1 MAPIGQIAEKKS
13 AIVCSDY
20 QCLFIVSSLSMTKM
34 TVLSLVLLAIAHCL
48 PAQTPCP
55 VIPLPASATKQ
66 SGVFTCNANT
76 TIITSQDSLHPVAQ
90 YLQQELQKIKGVTVK
105 TGRSAKGATIRLVTQ
120 PGKNA
125 EGYSLMMKPGAVTIT
140 GHSAAGVFYGVIS
153 LLQIAAQ
160 SSNATIPC
168 WSINDSPT
176 FTWRGYMLDESRYF
190 FGKEKV
196 KQILDQMAFYKL
208 NKFHWHLTDQPG
220 WRIEIKKYPKL
231 TEIGGRGNHFDS
243 TAAPAYYTQEE
254 IKEIVAYAAER
265 FITVVPEIDMPG
277 HATAANRAYPEFSGG
292 GSARYP
298 EFTFN
303 PGYEGTY
310 QYLADILKETDA
322 LFPSQMIHLGGDEVS
337 FGNEKWLSNPHI
349 QNLMRT
355 HNLKDAKAV
364 EFYFIRRMADTLT
377 AMNNKTLAW
386 DEVAQADLAPQ
397 QTIVFWWRH
406 DQPKQLATSL
416 QKGYSVVLCP
426 RLPFYFDFVQDS
438 AHVSGRKWGKEKLF
452 NPLQRVYNFSLADY
466 NLPAEQKPQ
475 VLGIQANVWTETI
488 KTSQRLDFMMYPR
501 LCAFAEAA
509 WTKPAQKNYDEF
521 TRRLQGHLPLLKKQG
536 IHYYEPSQPEPIH

>member
-1 MAPIGQIAEKKS
+1 MIKN
-13 AIVCSDY
+13 AILSL
-20 QCLFIVSSLSMTKM
+20 LFIACV
-34 TVLSLVLLAIAHCL
+34 HYL
-48 PAQTPCP
+48 PAQPPCP
-55 VIPLPASATKQ
+55 VIPLPAIATKQ
-66 SGVFTCNANT
+66 SGVFTCNAGT
-76 TIITSQDSLHPVAQ
+76 TIIATRDSLQPVAR
-90 YLQQELQKIKGVTVK
+90 YLQKQLQKIN
-105 TGRSAKGATIRLVTQ
+105 GATLQIGQTKKGSTIQLVSK
-120 PGKNA
+120 PGNNA
-125 EGYSLMMKPGAVTIT
+125 EGYTLNMKPGTVTIT
-140 GHSAAGVFYGVIS
+140 GHSTAGVFYGVIS
-153 LLQIAAQ
+153 LLQLAAH
-160 SSNATIPC
+160 SNATTIPC
-168 WSINDSPT
+168 WNISDAPL

-231 TEIGGRGNHFDS
+231 TEIGGIGNHFDS
-243 TAAPAYYTQEE
+243 TAPAAYYTQEE

-292 GSARYP
+292 GAARYP

-310 QYLADILKETDA
+310 QYLTDILKETDA

-349 QNLMRT
+349 QNLMAQQG
-355 HNLKDAKAV
+355 LKDARAV
-364 EFYFIRRMADTLT
+364 ELYFIKRMADTLT

-386 DEVAQADLAPQ
+386 DEVAQADLQPK

-406 DQPKQLATSL
+406 DQPKQLTTSL
-416 QKGYSVVLCP
+416 QKGYYVVLCP

-452 NPLQRVYNFSLADY
+452 NPLQGVYNFSLARY
-466 NLPAEQKPQ
+466 NIPETQAPQ
-475 VLGIQANVWTETI
+475 VLGIQANMWTETI
-488 KTSQRLDFMMYPR
+488 KTNKRLDFMMYPR

-509 WTKPAQKNYDEF
+509 WTKPAQKNYALF
-521 TRRLQGHLPLLKKQG
+521 TRRLQGHLRWLKKQG
-536 IHYYEPSQPEPIH
+536 IHYYEPAAPEPIH